1 MNAREILKINPV
13 IPVIAI
19 DDINDALPLAK
30 ALVLGGV
37 RVLEITLRTPVGL
50 KAIELISKEVPEAI
64 VGAGTVINAKQY
76 KDVVNAGAKFAISP
90 GITEKLLKE
99 IDYKIPLIAGIAS
112 PAELMLGLEYG
123 LDTFKL
129 FPASVVGGV
138 PMLKAIYGPFSDVRF
153 CPTGGISENNAKE
166 YLSQPNVLC
175 VGGSW
180 LAPKELIKA
189 KNWDEITNIARKTL
203 ELKNT
208 L

>member
-1 MNAREILKINPV
+1 MNAREILKVNPV

-19 DDINDALPLAK
+19 DDIDDALPLAN
-30 ALVLGGV
+30 ALILGGV
-37 RVLEITLRTPVGL
+37 RVLEITLRTNAGL
-50 KAIELISKEVPEAI
+50 KAIELISKEIPEAI

-90 GITEKLLKE
+90 GINEKLLRE

-138 PMLKAIYGPFSDVRF
+138 PMLKAIYGPFSNVRF
-153 CPTGGISENNAKE
+153 CPTGGISESNAKE

-189 KNWDEITNIARKTL
+189 KKWDEISEIARNSL
-203 ELKNT
+203 ELKV
-208 L
+208 

>member
-1 MNAREILKINPV
+1 MNAREILKVNPV

-19 DDINDALPLAK
+19 DDINDALPLAN

-37 RVLEITLRTPVGL
+37 RVLEITLRTNAGL
-50 KAIELISKEVPEAI
+50 KAIELISKEIPEAI

-90 GITEKLLKE
+90 GINEKLLRE

-153 CPTGGISENNAKE
+153 CPTGGISESNAKE

-189 KNWDEITNIARKTL
+189 KKWDEISQIAKKTL
-203 ELKNT
+203 ELKV
-208 L
+208 

>member
-1 MNAREILKINPV
+1 MNAREILKVNPV

-19 DDINDALPLAK
+19 DDINDALPLAN

-37 RVLEITLRTPVGL
+37 RVLEITLRTNAGL
-50 KAIELISKEVPEAI
+50 KAIELISKEIPEAI

-90 GITEKLLKE
+90 GINEKLLRE
-99 IDYKIPLIAGIAS
+99 INYKIPLIAGIAS
-112 PAELMLGLEYG
+112 PGELMLGLEYG

-153 CPTGGISENNAKE
+153 CPTGGISESNAKE

-189 KNWDEITNIARKTL
+189 KKWDEISEIARKTL
-203 ELKNT
+203 ELKA
-208 L
+208 